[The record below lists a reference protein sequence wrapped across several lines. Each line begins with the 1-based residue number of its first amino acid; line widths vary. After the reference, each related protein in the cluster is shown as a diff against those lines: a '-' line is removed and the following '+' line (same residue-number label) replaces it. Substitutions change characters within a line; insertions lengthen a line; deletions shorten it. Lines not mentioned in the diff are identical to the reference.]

1 MIIDLD
7 TRDYEDTLRLQRGL
21 NDLRNTG
28 KISDTVILVEHPDV
42 YTEGRHT
49 LPEDSYPGSIKVE
62 RGGSITFHGYGQ
74 LVQYYVIN
82 LKEKGK
88 NVREMIET
96 IHECT
101 IMLLSSYGIKARS
114 ELGKETGV
122 WVGSRKIASTGIAVI
137 GFTTLHG
144 SALNV
149 STDLAKF
156 SLIHPCGFDSSIM
169 TSMEREL
176 GKHIDL
182 SDVKGKLRAIIAE
195 TVGV

>member
-1 MIIDLD
+1 M
-7 TRDYEDTLRLQRGL
+7 
-21 NDLRNTG
+21 
-28 KISDTVILVEHPDV
+28 K
-42 YTEGRHT
+42 
-49 LPEDSYPGSIKVE
+49 
-62 RGGSITFHGYGQ
+62 
-74 LVQYYVIN
+74 
-82 LKEKGK
+82 KGK
-88 NVREMIET
+88 NVREIIET

-101 IMLLSSYGIKARS
+101 IILLSSYGIKARS